1 MCLHADIEGELAEEL
16 EEHLDDD
23 DFWEDDFESEAEVSP
38 YCCFDVFSINI
49 LICRQEWEL
58 PLPK

>member
-1 MCLHADIEGELAEEL
+1 MWLHADIEGELAEEL

-38 YCCFDVFSINI
+38 YRCFDVFFYQFSN
-49 LICRQEWEL
+49 L
-58 PLPK
+58 